1 MYVYI
6 VTGDSRE
13 RDHDQ
18 VQSVRSSLA
27 DAYEDAKRYI
37 LRNNDEDYV
46 QADKAMAAR
55 KFVAKYASP
64 WLTCGS
70 IVRRKVR

>member
-6 VTGDSRE
+6 VTGDGRE
-13 RDHDQ
+13 QSHDQ
-18 VQSVRSSLA
+18 IQSVRANLG

-37 LRNNDEDYV
+37 LRYNDEDYV
-46 QADKAMAAR
+46 QADKGLPAR
-55 KFVAKYASP
+55 KFVSKYASA

-70 IVRRKVR
+70 IVRRKVK